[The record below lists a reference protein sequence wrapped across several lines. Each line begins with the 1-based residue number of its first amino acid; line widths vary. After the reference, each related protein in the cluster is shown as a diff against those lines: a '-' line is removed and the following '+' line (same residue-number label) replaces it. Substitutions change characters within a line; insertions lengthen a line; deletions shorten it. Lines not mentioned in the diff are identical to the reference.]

1 MSDRYSPHIVLVARE
16 RHSDPH
22 LVRELRVL
30 DPGLREVLVGE
41 NGLESLPRPAPSA
54 VVVRAVAADELTD
67 LLSKVK
73 RRVRCPVLVVVSAEL
88 LESVGPHLAADDF
101 AATTASGPELRARI
115 RRLLSASADSQD
127 VMRRGALVINTAT
140 CEVTLD
146 GRLIELTY
154 KEYEL
159 LKFLASRPARV
170 HTRESLLDGVW
181 GYDYY
186 GGDRTVDVHVRRL
199 RSKVEDAEHT
209 FIDTVRNIGYRFRKQ
224 A

>member
-1 MSDRYSPHIVLVARE
+1 MSDRYSPHILLVARE
-16 RHSDPH
+16 RQPDPR
-22 LVRELRVL
+22 LLRELRVL
-30 DPGLREVLVGE
+30 DPGLGQVLVE
-41 NGLESLPRPAPSA
+41 ESGLESLPHPTPST
-54 VVVRAVAADELTD
+54 VVVIAVTADELSD
-67 LLSKVK
+67 LLPKVK
-73 RRVRCPVLVVVSAEL
+73 RRVRCPVLVVVSTEL

-101 AATTASGPELRARI
+101 AEAAASGPELRARV
-115 RRLLSASADSQD
+115 RRLLSASSDSGN
-127 VMRRGALVINTAT
+127 VTRRGALVIDTAT

-159 LKFLASRPARV
+159 LRFLASRPGHV
-170 HTRESLLDGVW
+170 HTRQSLLDVVW

-199 RSKVEDAEHT
+199 RSKIEDAEHT

>member
-1 MSDRYSPHIVLVARE
+1 MVLVARE
-16 RHSDPH
+16 RHSDPR
-22 LVRELRVL
+22 LVRELRLL
-30 DPGLREVLVGE
+30 DPGLAEVVAGE
-41 NGLESLPRPAPSA
+41 NGLESLPRPAPST
-54 VVVRAVAADELTD
+54 VVVSAITADELTD
-67 LLSKVK
+67 LLPKIK
-73 RRVRCPVLVVVSAEL
+73 RRVRCPVLVVVSAGL
-88 LESVGPHLAADDF
+88 LESIGPHLAADDF
-101 AATTASGPELRARI
+101 AESTASGPELRARI
-115 RRLLSASADSQD
+115 RRLLSESTDSRD
-127 VMRRGALVINTAT
+127 VVHRGALVINTAT

-146 GRLIELTY
+146 GRLVELTY

-170 HTRESLLDGVW
+170 HTREALLNSVW

-199 RSKVEDAEHT
+199 RSKIEDAEHT